1 MLRQSILVCVL
12 VSSACG
18 LGVAPAL
25 RGPALRGAAHGRA
38 PTATMQL
45 WAGKKRSRYED
56 DGSRLQG
63 ADLNVDDQ
71 LKGGWFSDFK
81 WGTEVEV
88 VDTTKKP
95 QKKKNQQQRGDGKK
109 PGRGAATGAYTNV
122 ESARFSGLESQQ
134 IRKRNLEAY
143 INSEEEAS
151 DGTFGKIISGSA
163 LVSIFAGLIGVYI
176 YYGGDGLLAATAK
189 QRSLSGLDGGSRQ
202 AGDEVCM
209 TTDCMTQE
217 PSTTN

>member
-1 MLRQSILVCVL
+1 MRLSILVCVL

-95 QKKKNQQQRGDGKK
+95 QKKKKQQQGG
-109 PGRGAATGAYTNV
+109 GGGSGAYTNV

-176 YYGGDGLLAATAK
+176 YYGGDGLMAATSK
-189 QRSLSGLDGGSRQ
+189 QRSLSVMDGGSRQ
-202 AGDEVCM
+202 AGAETCM
-209 TTDCMTQE
+209 TTDCMTEE

>member
-1 MLRQSILVCVL
+1 MCAL

-18 LGVAPAL
+18 LRVAPAL
-25 RGPALRGAAHGRA
+25 APALRGAAHGRA

-45 WAGKKRSRYED
+45 WAGKKKSRYED

-63 ADLNVDDQ
+63 AKPLIDDEALQ
-71 LKGGWFSDFK
+71 GGWFSSFK
-81 WGTEVEV
+81 FGTEVEII
-88 VDTTKKP
+88 DTTKPKE
-95 QKKKNQQQRGDGKK
+95 KKKKK
-109 PGRGAATGAYTNV
+109 QSGGGGGGGGGSYSNT
-122 ESARFSGLESQQ
+122 ESARFGGLESQQ

-143 INSEEEAS
+143 INSEEEAA

-163 LVSIFAGLIGVYI
+163 LVSIFATLIGAYM

-189 QRSLSGLDGGSRQ
+189 QRGLSNMDGGSRQ
-202 AGDEVCM
+202 AGAEVCM
-209 TTDCMTQE
+209 TTDCMTEE